1 MFKLEDLADIYTGLP
16 SRDSQE
22 GEARFL
28 RLSDVT
34 ELAQGKAPT
43 LARGDISEVAR
54 ALPIQPCDV
63 VIGARGAATDVCGAD
78 ERIVGAYI
86 SLELYLVRPD
96 TLKIHPSYLK
106 AVLQLPATQAAL
118 AAYKQGTGLTR
129 IPKDALA
136 QLEIPLPPLA
146 TQRKIA
152 DLADLIEHEE
162 RLLARLA
169 DRRTAY
175 HREILTRAVQ
185 SATHAHS

>member
-1 MFKLEDLADIYTGLP
+1 MLKLSDLAEIYTGLA

-22 GEARFL
+22 GDARFL

-34 ELAQGKAPT
+34 ELAQGKTPT
-43 LARGDISEVAR
+43 LARGDLSDVAR

-63 VIGARGAATDVCGAD
+63 VVGARGAATDVCGAD

-96 TLKIHPSYLK
+96 TLKINPSYLK

-118 AAYKQGTGLTR
+118 SAYKQGTGLTR

-136 QLEIPLPPLA
+136 QLEIPLPTLA

-169 DRRTAY
+169 DRKDG
-175 HREILTRAVQ
+175 LPP
-185 SATHAHS
+185 